1 MKVFKNGD
9 MVSMTYNEIC
19 KDLEINPDV
28 QPIEI
33 GEDGNISAT
42 LSTPSEINWI
52 MDAVDE
58 KGYNWQLRDIAKEY
72 DVEYGYQDTFF
83 SIDEDDTRVVEI
95 KKLTWEQFE
104 AEEPEAAD
112 EIKSAVRN
120 DSYFESNVDEY
131 DILVCIL
138 WDRTD
143 YRYLYVPYIW
153 RD

>member
-1 MKVFKNGD
+1 MRVFKNGD

-28 QPIEI
+28 HPIEI
-33 GEDGNISAT
+33 GEDGNIYAT
-42 LSTPSEINWI
+42 LSTSFETNWI

-58 KGYNWQLRDIAKEY
+58 NGYNWRLRDIAKEY

-83 SIDEDDTRVVEI
+83 SIDEDDTRVVKI

-104 AEEPEAAD
+104 DEEPEAVD

-120 DSYFESNVDEY
+120 DSYFEPNVDEY
-131 DILVCIL
+131 DVLVCIF
-138 WDRTD
+138 WDRHD
-143 YRYLYVPYIW
+143 YRHLYIPYIW

>member
-1 MKVFKNGD
+1 MKVFKNGR
-9 MVSMTYNEIC
+9 MITKTYARVCHE
-19 KDLEINPDV
+19 LEIDPNV
-28 QPIEI
+28 HPIEI
-33 GEDGNISAT
+33 GTDGNISVT
-42 LSTPSEINWI
+42 LSTPSETNWI

-58 KGYNWQLRDIAKEY
+58 KGYNWRLRDIAKEY
-72 DVEYGYQDTFF
+72 DAEYGYQDTFF

-112 EIKSAVRN
+112 EIKSAVCN

-138 WDRTD
+138 WDRTN